1 MGESLAGWV
10 DGRLNIQPQEEPVL
24 GRGSA
29 SAEAEGLLFKM
40 LLFLVTT
47 DGDIQVLLVKVAGDG
62 KSKGPPLNTFD
73 DRVIIETHL
82 NMLQQKLC

>member
-1 MGESLAGWV
+1 MAGWI
-10 DGRLNIQPQEEPVL
+10 DGRWNIQPQEEPVL
-24 GRGSA
+24 GWGSA

-40 LLFLVTT
+40 LLFLMTT
-47 DGDIQVLLVKVAGDG
+47 DEDIQVVPVKVTEDR

-73 DRVIIETHL
+73 DRVIIATHL